1 MDAVGEIRKFNRFYT
16 RQIGLLNESL
26 AGSGFSLA
34 EARVLYELAT
44 SAAPT
49 AADLGRTL
57 GMDKAH
63 LSRMLTRFKSR
74 GLVKRSAG
82 ATRGKR
88 IPLSLSD
95 RGRRAFAGLDR
106 DAKTQTEAL
115 IAPLGARA
123 RTRLVGDMRA
133 IQSILSADDDR
144 TGRILLRAPQP
155 GDLGWIAHRQA
166 VLYNREYD
174 FDWTFE
180 ALVCEILA
188 KFAAGFDAAREAAW
202 IAEHDGVAV
211 GSIVLV
217 TSDRPDVAKLR
228 LLYVESTSRGLGV
241 GRLLVETCVER
252 AREIGYKQL
261 TLWTND
267 ILIAAR
273 RIYETAGF
281 KLVDEAPHHSFGHDL
296 IGQTWTL
303 EL

>member
-26 AGSGFSLA
+26 TDSGYSLA
-34 EARVLYELAT
+34 EARVLYELAA
-44 SAAPT
+44 SEAPS
-49 AADLGRTL
+49 AADLCRTL

-63 LSRMLTRFKSR
+63 LSRMLARFKSR
-74 GLVKRSAG
+74 GLVGRSAA

-88 IPLSLSD
+88 VPLALAE
-95 RGRRAFAGLDR
+95 RGERALAALER
-106 DAKTQTEAL
+106 NASVEMETL
-115 IAPLGARA
+115 IAPLSPSA
-123 RTRLVGDMRA
+123 RTRLVNAMRA
-133 IQSILSADDDR
+133 VQTILSAEDR
-144 TGRILLRAPQP
+144 REGRIALRSPRP